1 MKISFTGTHGI
12 GKTTLATWLSDVLDV
27 TYIPEFAREFLET
40 GFLIESPTDLLDFE
54 TQILHKK
61 IEAEKIARSQFNS
74 IVADRSYLDYSVYL
88 KHGLSRF
95 PYDSIKDLNYNNQK
109 ITHYFNEYESECREH
124 NKIYDLIFFVTPF
137 TEFISPEF
145 DYREKNPFA
154 TNLIQDLLFN
164 EYWSDIKNNRVVVI
178 KEKDLLERK
187 KIIIHTLKER
197 NFIPWNKM
205 YINEEL

>member
-12 GKTTLATWLSDVLDV
+12 GKTTLATWLSDILQVSYV
-27 TYIPEFAREFLET
+27 PEFAREFLES
-40 GFLIESPTDLLDFE
+40 GFRIESPIDLLDFE
-54 TQILHKK
+54 TQILQKK
-61 IEAEKIARSQFNS
+61 IKAESDILKTETDFI
-74 IVADRSYLDYSVYL
+74 ADRSYLDYSVYL

-95 PYDSIKDLNYNNQK
+95 PYDDIKDLTYCDQK

-164 EYWSDIKNNRVVVI
+164 EYYNEIKTDRIVVI
-178 KEKDLLERK
+178 KEKILLERQ

-197 NFIPWNKM
+197 DLIPWNKM